1 MGKEMQL
8 NDDEYKIVM
17 AYRYKEQLA
26 AQQEALLRTVG
37 LCAGRETITPEMV
50 RRLTSE
56 ATAYDLLLTKCG
68 FLPEFEASDAE
79 EAEPEETADEV
90 EEADAEEDN
99 SGRANAK
106 L

>member
-68 FLPEFEASDAE
+68 FLPEFEVDDAE
-79 EAEPEETADEV
+79 EAEPEETA
-90 EEADAEEDN
+90 ADAEEDN